1 MASSRPV
8 VDYVVSQLGR
18 EAHAKPMFGEYG
30 LYFQG
35 TLIGLICDDRL
46 FLKVTD
52 AGVEVIG
59 DHERGAPYP
68 GAKPAI
74 VVPQATW
81 KKTALMERLAAA
93 TAEALA
99 SAKPKAKAKPKAAPK
114 AKAAAKAK
122 PARRK

>member
-18 EAHAKPMFGEYG
+18 DALAKPMFGEYG
-30 LYFQG
+30 LYFKG

-46 FLKVTD
+46 FIKVTD

-81 KKTALMERLAAA
+81 KKTALMERLAEA
-93 TAEALA
+93 TAAALA
-99 SAKPKAKAKPKAAPK
+99 SAKPKPKAKAKPKAA
-114 AKAAAKAK
+114 AK

>member
-18 EAHAKPMFGEYG
+18 DAHAKPMFGEYG
-30 LYFQG
+30 LYFKG
-35 TLIGLICDDRL
+35 TLIGSICDDRL
-46 FLKVTD
+46 FIKVTD

-59 DHERGAPYP
+59 DHDRGAPYP

-74 VVPQATW
+74 LVPQATW
-81 KKTALMERLAAA
+81 DKTALMARLAGA

-99 SAKPKAKAKPKAAPK
+99 STKTKAKAKPRSAAKPKAAP
-114 AKAAAKAK
+114 
-122 PARRK
+122 ARRK